1 MRQLQWGILS
11 TAGIARKAMIPA
23 IQAAPNARLTAI
35 ASESGKAGDVAAEYG
50 IPRAHNSFRHLL
62 EDPDVEAVY
71 VPLPNH
77 LHARWACE
85 AARHGKHVLCE
96 KPAALTREEAR
107 TMQATCDQ
115 AGVALMEGYMYRH
128 HPQHARAREI
138 MDSGEIGEVR
148 QVRGLFCF
156 PLDLGAENIRLS
168 REAAGGSLH
177 DVGCYPLDV
186 LRRLLGMPEAVTVVG
201 RVPDALGVDTSVSG
215 ILRYADGRL
224 AEFAA
229 SFEQTM
235 LNRYEVIG
243 TRGRLLLS
251 TAFRPDKQGGVGEL
265 VITDEQGRTRR
276 EWVHGDQYPAQIEAF
291 SAWAL
296 GEGPAPDIPSELLD
310 QATLLEACR
319 HSLKMGGTVIL
330 AAPE

>member
-50 IPRAHNSFRHLL
+50 IPRAHDGFRHLL

-77 LHARWACE
+77 LHARWVCE

-96 KPAALTREEAR
+96 KPAALDAEEAR
-107 TMQATCDQ
+107 AIQAACDK

-138 MDSGEIGEVR
+138 LESGEIGEVR
-148 QVRGLFCF
+148 QVRGLFSF
-156 PLDLGAENIRLS
+156 PLDLGTDNIRLS
-168 REAAGGSLH
+168 VDSAGGSLL

-186 LRRLLGMPEAVTVVG
+186 IRRLLGMPESVTAVG
-201 RVPDALGVDTSVSG
+201 RVPEALGVDTSVNG
-215 ILRYADGRL
+215 VLRFADGRL
-224 AEFAA
+224 AEFGA

-235 LNRYEVIG
+235 INRYEVIG
-243 TRGRLLLS
+243 SHGRLLLPA
-251 TAFRPDKQGGVGEL
+251 AFRPDKQGGVGEIL
-265 VITDEQGRTRR
+265 ITDERGRTRR
-276 EWVHGDQYPAQIEAF
+276 EPVFGDQYPAQVEAF
-291 SAWAL
+291 SAWAQ
-296 GEGPAPDIPSELLD
+296 GEGPAPDAPAELVD
-310 QATLLEACR
+310 QARLLAACR
-319 HSLKMGGTVIL
+319 ESLHQARTITL
-330 AAPE
+330 

>member
-35 ASESGKAGDVAAEYG
+35 ASESGKAGDVAAEYA
-50 IPRAHNSFRHLL
+50 IPRAHEGFRQLL

-77 LHARWACE
+77 LHARWVCE

-96 KPAALTREEAR
+96 KPAALDAEEAR
-107 TMQATCDQ
+107 AMQEACDR

-128 HPQHARAREI
+128 HPQHLRARELI
-138 MDSGEIGEVR
+138 ERGEIGDVR
-148 QVRGLFCF
+148 QVRGLFSF
-156 PLDLGAENIRLS
+156 PLALDSDNIRLS
-168 REAAGGSLH
+168 ADAAGGSLH

-186 LRRLLGMPEAVTVVG
+186 IRRLLGMPESVTVVG
-201 RVPDALGVDTSVSG
+201 RVPEALGVDTSVNG
-215 ILRYADGRL
+215 VLRHADGRL
-224 AEFAA
+224 AEFGA

-243 TRGRLLLS
+243 SHGRLLLPA
-251 TAFRPDKQGGVGEL
+251 AFRPDKQGGVGEII
-265 VITDEQGRTRR
+265 ITDERGRTRR
-276 EWVHGDQYPAQIEAF
+276 EPVFGDQYPAQVEAF

-296 GEGPAPDIPSELLD
+296 GEGPAPDAPAELAE
-310 QATLLEACR
+310 QARLLAACR
-319 HSLKMGGTVIL
+319 ESLHQERTIHL
-330 AAPE
+330 RA

>member
-1 MRQLQWGILS
+1 MRQLKWGILS

-23 IQAAPNARLTAI
+23 IQAASSARLTAI

-50 IPRAHNSFRHLL
+50 IPRAHDGFRHLL

-96 KPAALTREEAR
+96 KPAALDAEEAL
-107 TMQATCDQ
+107 TMQAACDQ

-138 MDSGEIGEVR
+138 LDSGEIGEVR
-148 QVRGLFCF
+148 QVRGLFSF
-156 PLDLGAENIRLS
+156 PLDLGADNIRLS
-168 REAAGGSLH
+168 AAAAGGSLH
-177 DVGCYPLDV
+177 DVGCYPLDII
-186 LRRLLGMPEAVTVVG
+186 RRLLGMPEAVTVVG
-201 RVPDALGVDTSVSG
+201 RVPEALGVDTSVNG
-215 ILRYADGRL
+215 MLRYADGRL
-224 AEFAA
+224 AEFGA

-243 TRGRLLLS
+243 SHGSLLLPA
-251 TAFRPDKQGGVGEL
+251 AFRPDKQGGVGEI
-265 VITDEQGRTRR
+265 VIRDERGRTRR
-276 EWVHGDQYPAQIEAF
+276 EPAFGDQYPAQVEAF
-291 SAWAL
+291 SRWAL
-296 GEGPAPDIPSELLD
+296 GEGPAPDAPGELLD
-310 QATLLEACR
+310 QATLLAACR
-319 HSLKMGGTVIL
+319 RSLQEGCTVSL
-330 AAPE
+330 RPGA

>member
-50 IPRAHNSFRHLL
+50 IPRAHDGFRHLL

-77 LHARWACE
+77 LHARWVCE

-96 KPAALTREEAR
+96 KPAALDAEEAR
-107 TMQATCDQ
+107 AMQAACDR

-128 HPQHARAREI
+128 HPQHARSREI
-138 MDSGEIGEVR
+138 MESGEIGEVR
-148 QVRGLFCF
+148 QVRGLFSF
-156 PLDLGAENIRLS
+156 PLDLNADNIRLS
-168 REAAGGSLH
+168 ADMAGGSLH

-186 LRRLLGMPEAVTVVG
+186 IRRLLGMPETVTVVG
-201 RVPDALGVDTSVSG
+201 RVPEALGVDTNVNG
-215 ILRYADGRL
+215 VLRYADGRL
-224 AEFAA
+224 AEFGA
-229 SFEQTM
+229 SFEQT
-235 LNRYEVIG
+235 LVNRYEVIG
-243 TRGRLLLS
+243 SHGRLLLPA
-251 TAFRPDKQGGVGEL
+251 AFRPDRQGGVGEIL
-265 VITDEQGRTRR
+265 VTDERGRTRR
-276 EWVHGDQYPAQIEAF
+276 EPVFGDQYPAQIEAF

-296 GEGPAPDIPSELLD
+296 GEGPAPDAPAELAD
-310 QATLLEACR
+310 QARLLAACR
-319 HSLKMGGTVIL
+319 DSLNQERTVTL
-330 AAPE
+330 